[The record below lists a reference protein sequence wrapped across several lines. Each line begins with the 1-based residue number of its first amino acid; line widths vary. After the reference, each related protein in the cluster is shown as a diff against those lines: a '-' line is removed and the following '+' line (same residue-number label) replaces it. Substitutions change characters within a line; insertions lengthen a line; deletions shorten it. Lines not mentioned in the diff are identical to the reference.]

1 MVHSTKHVV
10 SWLIGACC
18 SMIRHTC
25 SALLSML
32 ILHPAI
38 ALSASTGQL
47 LISSVC
53 LCRMNARLKEIEL
66 NDDDSVKRFR
76 LADGS
81 TLEGDLYVSA
91 MPGKIYVC
99 SAQPVTVNSGYGCDQ
114 SGVDVWFCS
123 VGNALLHLVHMLHSR
138 SLAVPAHARRV
149 CHYTSPTDMMAQCLP
164 LLPQALNHQ
173 QTRLAFTTP
182 MSKSSE
188 EMSRKW
194 RHVRQQIEIGSGE
207 IDWLCLTHASGRAQ
221 LM

>member
-47 LISSVC
+47 LMSSFC

-114 SGVDVWFCS
+114 SGVDSAMWAIPSLDLFCF
-123 VGNALLHLVHMLHSR
+123 VHMCICFTAEAL
-138 SLAVPAHARRV
+138 
-149 CHYTSPTDMMAQCLP
+149 QC
-164 LLPQALNHQ
+164 Q
-173 QTRLAFTTP
+173 R
-182 MSKSSE
+182 M
-188 EMSRKW
+188 
-194 RHVRQQIEIGSGE
+194 
-207 IDWLCLTHASGRAQ
+207 
-221 LM
+221 

>member
-47 LISSVC
+47 LMSSFC

-114 SGVDVWFCS
+114 SGDDVWFCS
-123 VGNALLHLVHMLHSR
+123 VGNTQPGPFLFCAYVHMLHSR
-138 SLAVPAHARRV
+138 SLAVPAHVRCV
-149 CHYTSPTDMMAQCLP
+149 CHHISPSEKLGLHLPCLP
-164 LLPQALNHQ
+164 LLPQGLNQ
-173 QTRLAFTTP
+173 DQTHFLG
-182 MSKSSE
+182 SQLLNLKSFVKKCHESGDNVDNE
-188 EMSRKW
+188 W
-194 RHVRQQIEIGSGE
+194 R
-207 IDWLCLTHASGRAQ
+207 
-221 LM
+221 